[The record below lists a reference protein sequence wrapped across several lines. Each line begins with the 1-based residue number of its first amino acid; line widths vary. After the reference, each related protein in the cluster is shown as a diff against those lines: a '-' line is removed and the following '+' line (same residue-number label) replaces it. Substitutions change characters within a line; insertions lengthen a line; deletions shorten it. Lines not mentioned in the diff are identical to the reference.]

1 MTITDRIRHFFGRD
15 KKDNLIVKDPYVGSN
30 WDWMTTHLEFG
41 NVVFNNIME
50 ILTDLI
56 NDVEL
61 QRKDKNTD
69 VLDFANFKTFFEQD
83 GKDVLN
89 RFFNFGYIVIL
100 IPNGEDIRSYRILE
114 KEVDY
119 TIFTDDKGAW
129 KVVPLNYRDDQ
140 IYVMKSSLFLN
151 TGMSHKM
158 FVWPYLKYIN
168 SLFNASDTIT
178 NRLGSVI
185 VCSPKNLSSAPTD
198 IVLTEED
205 KKEIE
210 NDLSKNYGALRNQR
224 QIMILPREMNF
235 ENLSLTGIDDKLE
248 TKLKLAVEVICDCLK
263 VPSNQVAV
271 IDANSSKALSNGSEL
286 IAGDIRKYQSFERLL
301 NETFIKMANDLRI
314 NLTYEIYN
322 KPNPN
327 SANLEENVE

>member
-1 MTITDRIRHFFGRD
+1 MTIRDRIRNIFG
-15 KKDNLIVKDPYVGSN
+15 KKDNLIVKDPYVASN
-30 WDWMTTHLEFG
+30 WNWMTTNLEFG

-50 ILTDLI
+50 ILTDLT

-61 QRKDKNTD
+61 KRDSKFTD
-69 VLDFANFKTFFEQD
+69 AMDFANFKTFFEQD

-89 RFFNFGYIVIL
+89 RYFNFGYIVIL
-100 IPNGEDIRSYRILE
+100 LPNGENIRSYKILE

-119 TIFTDDKGAW
+119 TILTDERGSW

-151 TGMSHKM
+151 TGLSHKM

-185 VCSPKNLSSAPTD
+185 VCSPKNISSAPTSV
-198 IVLTEED
+198 ILTEED

-210 NDLSKNYGALRNQR
+210 EDLSKNYGALRNQK

-248 TKLKLAVEVICDCLK
+248 EKLKLAVEVICDCLK

-271 IDANSSKALSNGSEL
+271 IDANSSKALSNGSEM

-301 NETFIKMANDLRI
+301 NETFIRMADDLRI
-314 NLTYEIYN
+314 HLTYEIYN

>member
-1 MTITDRIRHFFGRD
+1 MTIIDKIRNIFTRNE
-15 KKDNLIVKDPYVGSN
+15 NLIVKDPYQTSS

-41 NVVFNNIME
+41 NVIFQNIME
-50 ILTDLI
+50 ILTDLV

-61 QRKDKNTD
+61 KRINKNTD
-69 VLDFANFKTFFEQD
+69 IYDFATFKTFFEQD

-89 RFFNFGYIVIL
+89 RYFVHGYVVIAL
-100 IPNGEDIRSYRILE
+100 PNENNKSYRILD

-119 TIFTDDKGAW
+119 HILTDDKGSW
-129 KVVPLNYRDDQ
+129 RVVPINLRDDE
-140 IYVMKSSLFLN
+140 IYVLKSSLFLN

-158 FVWPYLKYIN
+158 FVYPYLKYIN

-185 VCSPKNLSSAPTD
+185 VCSPKNLTSAPTS

-210 NDLSKNYGALRNQR
+210 EDLSKNYGALRNQK

-248 TKLKLAVEVICDCLK
+248 DKLKLAVEVICDCLK
-263 VPSNQVAV
+263 VPANQVAV
-271 IDANSSKALSNGSEL
+271 IDANSSKALSNGSEM

-301 NETFIKMANDLRI
+301 NETFIKMADDLRI
-314 NLTYEIYN
+314 FITYEIYN
-322 KPNPN
+322 KPNPQA
-327 SANLEENVE
+327 ANLDENVD

>member
-1 MTITDRIRHFFGRD
+1 MTILDKIRRVFSRD
-15 KKDNLIVKDPYVGSN
+15 KDNSIIKDPYQSSS
-30 WDWMTTHLEFG
+30 WDWLTTHLEFG
-41 NVVFNNIME
+41 NVIYNNILE
-50 ILTDLI
+50 ILIDLI

-61 QRKDKNTD
+61 KRDSKLTD
-69 VLDFANFKTFFEQD
+69 VLDFANFKTFVEQD
-83 GKDVLN
+83 GKDTLY
-89 RFFNFGYIVIL
+89 RYFTFGYVVIEL
-100 IPNGEDIRSYRILE
+100 PSETNRAYRILE
-114 KEVDY
+114 KETDY
-119 TIFTDDKGAW
+119 TIQTNESGAW
-129 KVVPLNYRDDQ
+129 KVVPFNLKDNQ

-178 NRLGSVI
+178 TRLGSVI

-210 NDLSKNYGALRNQR
+210 EDLSKNYGALRNQK

-248 TKLKLAVEVICDCLK
+248 TKLKLAVEVLCDAFK
-263 VPSNQVAV
+263 VPANQVAV

-301 NETFIKMANDLRI
+301 NETFIKMADDLRI

>member
-1 MTITDRIRHFFGRD
+1 MNILDKIRRVFSRDRDNSIIR
-15 KKDNLIVKDPYVGSN
+15 DPYQSSS
-30 WDWMTTHLEFG
+30 WDWLTTHLEFG
-41 NVVFNNIME
+41 NVIYNNILE
-50 ILTDLI
+50 ILIDLI

-61 QRKDKNTD
+61 KRDSKLTD
-69 VLDFANFKTFFEQD
+69 VLDFANFKTFVEQD
-83 GKDVLN
+83 GKDVLY
-89 RFFNFGYIVIL
+89 RYFTFGYVVIEL
-100 IPNGEDIRSYRILE
+100 PSETNRAYRILE
-114 KEVDY
+114 KETDY
-119 TIFTDDKGAW
+119 TVLSDETGAW
-129 KVVPLNYRDDQ
+129 RVVPRNLKDNQ

-178 NRLGSVI
+178 TRLGSVI

-210 NDLSKNYGALRNQR
+210 DDLSKNYGALRNQK

-248 TKLKLAVEVICDCLK
+248 TKLKLAVEVLCDAFK

-301 NETFIKMANDLRI
+301 NETFIKMADDLRI